1 MNKDGGVV
9 KLSDEVLSLSCFYFT
24 DKKKPS
30 RQMSMN
36 K

>member
-1 MNKDGGVV
+1 MNKDGGIV

-24 DKKKPS
+24 DKKK
-30 RQMSMN
+30 RAD